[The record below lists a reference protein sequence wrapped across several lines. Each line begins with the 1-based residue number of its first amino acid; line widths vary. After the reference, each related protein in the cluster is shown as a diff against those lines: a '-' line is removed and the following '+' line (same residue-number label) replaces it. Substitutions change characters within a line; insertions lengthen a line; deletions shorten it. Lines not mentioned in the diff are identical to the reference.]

1 MSEKDLQIAEKRREM
16 KKKGER
22 ERYITLNAELQRIE
36 EKDKKAFLSEQC
48 KETEEN
54 NTTGKTRYLF
64 KKIGD
69 TTVTFHAKMSTIKDR
84 NSKDLIEAEEFKKMV
99 RVYRRT
105 VQKRS

>member
-1 MSEKDLQIAEKRREM
+1 MSEEDLQIAEKRREM

-64 KKIGD
+64 KKIRDIMG
-69 TTVTFHAKMSTIKDR
+69 TFQTKMG
-84 NSKDLIEAEEFKKMV
+84 SKRQKWYGPN
-99 RVYRRT
+99 RSRRY
-105 VQKRS
+105 